1 MTKYIHILYP
11 KEPEYKIER
20 EPRANGKTRIY
31 QVPVNGK
38 GRRRLLSTII
48 RDLDDEKKPRRP

>member
-1 MTKYIHILYP
+1 MTKYIHTLYP
-11 KEPEYKIER
+11 KITEYTIEHKAM
-20 EPRANGKTRIY
+20 ANGTTRIY

-48 RDLDDEKKPRRP
+48 RDLDDEKKPRRH